1 MTASPVTPDSQP
13 SVADELCIQLRDLVQ
28 PLGFVHHQHAIGRF
42 KTFASKFTNSPKGNL
57 LPFKPDIYTDS
68 VSWRITDT
76 FVMTRSCAMS
86 FACWVDPER
95 GLDLML
101 AMNAAKQEPAPI
113 PYFTEKSVNCRL
125 LAERYNRSI
134 DSVKR
139 TFARNREWIK
149 EIGGSELH
157 IEERGGELWFTEQYA
172 ACLAFGGG
180 KNAVLVKAKTM
191 VTYADN
197 PMAAQDKLQ
206 PLLRLV

>member
-1 MTASPVTPDSQP
+1 MTALTVTPNSQP
-13 SVADELCIQLRDLVQ
+13 SVADELNTTLHNMMDVLGYESHQSLRS
-28 PLGFVHHQHAIGRF
+28 RF
-42 KTFASKFTNSPKGNL
+42 ETFAAKLNNEKHSSLKSYTYISPKTYVLVDSYMMTHQTAMAFAMFVN
-57 LPFKPDIYTDS
+57 PDKGYDFI
-68 VSWRITDT
+68 V
-76 FVMTRSCAMS
+76 
-86 FACWVDPER
+86 
-95 GLDLML
+95 
-101 AMNAAKQEPAPI
+101 AMNNAKREPTPI

-149 EIGGSELH
+149 EIGGSEMH

-172 ACLAFGGG
+172 ACIAFGGG
-180 KNAVLVKAKTM
+180 KKGVLVKAKAM

-197 PMAAQDKLQ
+197 PMVTQDKLQ